1 MKFSILTE
9 GGRDIG
15 FGHIARCVAL
25 YQGFKE
31 KGITS
36 EILINGDKDVEY
48 LLKGIDCSIFNWVS
62 EEEKTFNIIKGS
74 SVAIID
80 SYLADLEFY
89 KKKSRLVKVSAYL
102 DDYKRLDYPKG
113 IIINGNIYAQK
124 LNYPCK
130 GENVYLLGTEYVPL
144 RKVFWDVPQKNIRE
158 NLEVV
163 TIIMGGSDRLNI
175 TPSILKMLVDKFSKF
190 KKNVIIGR
198 GFEDMGRIKKNMD
211 RNTVLVHD
219 PDASDMQRIMLDS
232 DIAISAGGQTLYELA
247 RVGTPAIGICVAENQ
262 RLNLEYWQKEEFVE
276 YAGLYHDNDLLEKI
290 IIAINKFMPYE
301 KRVAQNKTGRCYVDG
316 RGVRRIIDRVLS
328 TLVKTG

>member
-1 MKFSILTE
+1 MRFSILTE

-36 EILINGDKDVEY
+36 EILINGDKTVKN

-62 EEEKTFNIIKGS
+62 EEEKTFNIINGS
-74 SVAIID
+74 IVAIID
-80 SYLADLEFY
+80 SYLADLGYY
-89 KKKSRLVKVSAYL
+89 KKVSQLVETIVYI
-102 DDYKRLDYPKG
+102 DDYKRFSYPKG
-113 IIINGNIYAQK
+113 IIVNGNIYAK
-124 LNYPCK
+124 TLDYSYNS
-130 GENVYLLGTEYVPL
+130 ENICLLGPEYVPL
-144 RKVFWDVPQKNIRE
+144 RKAFWDVPQKNIRE

-198 GFEDMGRIKKNMD
+198 GFKDIGRIKKNMD

-247 RVGTPAIGICVAENQ
+247 RVGTPTIGICVAENQ

-276 YAGLYHDNDLLEKI
+276 YAGLYYDNDLLEKI

-301 KRVAQNKTGRCYVDG
+301 KRVAQNKIGRCYVDG
-316 RGVRRIIDRVLS
+316 RGVRRIVDRVLS
-328 TLVKTG
+328 TSVKTG